1 MALGATVPGSP
12 HQPRGGRSFAGDTHS
27 KPVSDARALG
37 KQKLPLTS
45 LKFGNSVA
53 CAPELPKTS
62 LAL

>member
-1 MALGATVPGSP
+1 MEPLFLAPLIRHGEVGALQGTLTANLS
-12 HQPRGGRSFAGDTHS
+12 DT
-27 KPVSDARALG
+27 RALG